1 MSLEN
6 NLRMIMAKKR
16 INSVSDLITITGL
29 SRNALNKLWHD
40 ENMESIKLG
49 TLMEICDS
57 LDVKLSELVEY
68 IPNKSKWI
76 HTHSRGKIIG

>member
-6 NLRMIMAKKR
+6 NLRIIMARKR
-16 INSVSDLITITGL
+16 INSVSDLMTITGV
-29 SRNALNKLWHD
+29 SRNSLNKLWHD

-57 LDVKLSELVEY
+57 LDIKLSELVEY
-68 IPNKSKWI
+68 IPNK
-76 HTHSRGKIIG
+76 